1 MKSRKI
7 CLLLFSSSCLLLLM
21 YTIKLDLLNVQEV
34 KNSYLN
40 GGYILIVENID
51 DSRIDSDE
59 NIFFIESREAQTHTI
74 DSRQAC
80 SIESAGEID

>member
-7 CLLLFSSSCLLLLM
+7 YLLLFSSSCLLLLF
-21 YTIKLDLLNVQEV
+21 YTIKLDLHVQEV

-51 DSRIDSDE
+51 NARIDSDE
-59 NIFFIESREAQTHTI
+59 NIFFIESQEAQTHTI
-74 DSRQAC
+74 DSHQAC
-80 SIESAGEID
+80 SIESAGEIN